1 MDFRIKVLRCKNRF
15 IKKAQSWLFTR
26 GFIVSGLFSSSEF
39 IFASPLF
46 LQLGVGGTLSVPH
59 GMWVP
64 GFEFCPSL
72 WHCPVLCPGE
82 MLLEPGAAQLCFHKT
97 SRELPWTALFRAGM
111 KNFPLHFFRD
121 FYAPASN
128 SDPSWGV
135 SSAGLQAGMG
145 AGCCREPPA
154 CCSLSISSHKQTCT
168 LSLRQQFSWPMD
180 SKVCLSLLYYCYLLP
195 QCLFGRRFLCL
206 IPALLPIARKFR
218 TCEWFQRP
226 SDSRA
231 SSRIYVSAD
240 AELQCHKLFICSYYI
255 MGICRLLSPVLFSC
269 LCANTS
275 LILWKEVIHYF
286 HWLLL
291 QGKAPPSISH

>member
-1 MDFRIKVLRCKNRF
+1 MSL
-15 IKKAQSWLFTR
+15 
-26 GFIVSGLFSSSEF
+26 
-39 IFASPLF
+39 SP
-46 LQLGVGGTLSVPH
+46 
-59 GMWVP
+59 
-64 GFEFCPSL
+64 E
-72 WHCPVLCPGE
+72 
-82 MLLEPGAAQLCFHKT
+82 
-97 SRELPWTALFRAGM
+97 
-111 KNFPLHFFRD
+111 
-121 FYAPASN
+121 
-128 SDPSWGV
+128 SDPSWGFSCLPV
-135 SSAGLQAGMG
+135 PISRQWDAVWQRKEGWEG

-154 CCSLSISSHKQTCT
+154 LGICCRLSIRSHKQICT

-180 SKVCLSLLYYCYLLP
+180 SKVYLSLLYYCYLLP

-226 SDSRA
+226 SDSKA
-231 SSRIYVSAD
+231 SSRIYVSAG

-255 MGICRLLSPVLFSC
+255 MGICRLLSPVFFSC

-291 QGKAPPSISH
+291 QGKAPPP